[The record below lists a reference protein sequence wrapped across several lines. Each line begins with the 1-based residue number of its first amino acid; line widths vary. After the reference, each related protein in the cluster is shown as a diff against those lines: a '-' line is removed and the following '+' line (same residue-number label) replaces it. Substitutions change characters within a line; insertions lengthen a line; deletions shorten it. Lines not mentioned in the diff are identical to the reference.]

1 MKDALL
7 ITFMA
12 SVGKKAMVI
21 LLGLLIEGPNLEKDL
36 KVEESQELSVIGL
49 DMGKTKCTLPL
60 VPDRQMA
67 VGGVRPGTVGMKPE
81 RGPSTPGPG
90 FHGLTLPPSQTVHN
104 ESWRRQATAGV
115 MHRDWSPLKQ
125 PAFSKDP
132 RRYLL
137 SLLSLKYL

>member
-21 LLGLLIEGPNLEKDL
+21 LLGLLIEDPNLEQDL

-49 DMGKTKCTLPL
+49 DMGKTKPTLPL

-67 VGGVRPGTVGMKPE
+67 ESAEGGESDLGQVG
-81 RGPSTPGPG
+81 
-90 FHGLTLPPSQTVHN
+90 
-104 ESWRRQATAGV
+104 
-115 MHRDWSPLKQ
+115 
-125 PAFSKDP
+125 
-132 RRYLL
+132 
-137 SLLSLKYL
+137 

>member
-21 LLGLLIEGPNLEKDL
+21 LLGLLIEDPNLEKDL

-67 VGGVRPGTVGMKPE
+67 ESGGG
-81 RGPSTPGPG
+81 
-90 FHGLTLPPSQTVHN
+90 
-104 ESWRRQATAGV
+104 ESDLGRLG
-115 MHRDWSPLKQ
+115 
-125 PAFSKDP
+125 
-132 RRYLL
+132 
-137 SLLSLKYL
+137 